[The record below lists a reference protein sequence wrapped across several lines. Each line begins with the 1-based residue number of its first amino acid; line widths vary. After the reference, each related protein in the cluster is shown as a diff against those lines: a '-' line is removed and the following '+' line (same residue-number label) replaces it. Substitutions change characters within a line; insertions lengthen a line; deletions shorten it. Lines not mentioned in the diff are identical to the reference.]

1 MAGKQPSDD
10 FEEYVDVIDKQ
21 SLAAARTVDD
31 TEMDIT
37 PMIDITFLLLIFFI
51 VAARL
56 DQQAP
61 VKLPMARHG
70 TAVSLKSSVILT
82 LAKGSGPTA
91 EVYLSDGK
99 SPDRLLAGGDL
110 EAQTA
115 AITDFVAQE
124 LAAGKETVLIKAE
137 KDVRHRDVARVS
149 RAVGKV
155 RKDLYVAVMEEQ

>member
-1 MAGKQPSDD
+1 MAEQQLAEE
-10 FEEYVDVIDKQ
+10 FEEYVDVIDQQ
-21 SLAAARTVDD
+21 SLSAARTVDD

-61 VKLPMARHG
+61 VKLPLARHG
-70 TAVSLKSSVILT
+70 TAVSLKSSVIMT
-82 LAKGSGPTA
+82 LAKGSGPA
-91 EVYLSDGK
+91 ADVYLSDGK
-99 SPDRLLAGGDL
+99 SPDRLLDAGDL
-110 EAQTA
+110 EAQAA
-115 AITDFVAQE
+115 AITEFVEQE

-155 RKDLYVAVMEEQ
+155 RKDLYVAVMEAQ